1 MDLSN
6 LDQDINVN
14 GAVTA
19 TSFVGDGSGLT
30 GLPTSGINTLQ
41 DLGIEVTANEI
52 NHLEGVSSNVQDQID
67 ELTSNSDLIL
77 PKSFYTYS
85 ENPITL
91 TASWAN
97 ILGLSVSLE
106 SNMNVHA
113 HGFFA
118 QGDGAIAAQL
128 ILADNSGNILDYG
141 DASARFPDGFAQF
154 VNTNIVFNLDA
165 GDYVIYLFAIG
176 NEGALATHAYI
187 EALAVPNSN
196 SRVPEITPLTPM
208 TFPFKKG
215 EPIKN

>member
-1 MDLSN
+1 
-6 LDQDINVN
+6 
-14 GAVTA
+14 
-19 TSFVGDGSGLT
+19 
-30 GLPTSGINTLQ
+30 
-41 DLGIEVTANEI
+41 
-52 NHLEGVSSNVQDQID
+52 
-67 ELTSNSDLIL
+67 
-77 PKSFYTYS
+77 
-85 ENPITL
+85 
-91 TASWAN
+91 
-97 ILGLSVSLE
+97 
-106 SNMNVHA
+106 MNVHA

-176 NEGALATHAYI
+176 NEGALANHAYI
-187 EALAVPNSN
+187 EALALPNSN